1 MPLIACYKQPC
12 EHYILFVIFMFVTVD
27 IITVFEVKSLHFSLK
42 CLNCIDGLTTGLMVK
57 VWLIVF
63 FSRLDCVYGVQSN
76 ILMLR
81 LKKKKT

>member
-57 VWLIVF
+57 VWLTGF
-63 FSRLDCVYGVQSN
+63 FLGSIAFMGCSLTY
-76 ILMLR
+76 
-81 LKKKKT
+81 